1 MKLGITSY
9 VYRWAIGT
17 TDFRPKEPLNVF
29 GLLDKASSHGLEVLQ
44 ICENINLDMTIKDYE
59 VLGEAAKRKGIII
72 ELGTNRMDRSTLRK
86 YVQIA
91 ELTDSRLLRTCPQK
105 REPIQRLV
113 KRLRDFLPELR
124 DRGITLAIEN
134 SSLGIYNSYDL
145 VEILKQVNDP
155 LVGACVDVANSL
167 GLLEKPLETVKILAP
182 YAKSLHLKDF
192 CIKRA
197 PRGGGFIISGVPL
210 GEGMLNVK
218 AVIDIIKN
226 SGCSPNVLIEQ
237 WMERKSDEEE
247 TLKEEERWLKKSI
260 RFLRSILAQLGDER

>member
-9 VYRWAIGT
+9 AYRWAIGT
-17 TDFRPKEPLNVF
+17 KNFRPKEPLNVF
-29 GLLDKASSHGLEVLQ
+29 GLLDKVSSHGLEVLQ
-44 ICENINLDMTIKDYE
+44 ICENINLDMTIEDYE
-59 VLGEAAKRKGIII
+59 RLGEAAKRKGIII
-72 ELGTNRMDRSTLRK
+72 ELGTNKMNRSTLSK

-91 ELTDSRLLRTCPQK
+91 ELIDSHLLRVYPQK
-105 REPIQRLV
+105 KETIQRLV

-124 DRGITLAIEN
+124 DRDITLAIEN
-134 SSLGIYNSYDL
+134 SSLGIYNSYEL
-145 VEILKQVNDP
+145 VEIFKQVNDP
-155 LVGACVDVANSL
+155 LVGACIDVANSL
-167 GLLEKPLETVKILAP
+167 ILLEKPFETVKILAP

-197 PRGGGFIISGVPL
+197 SEGGGFIISGVPL

-218 AVIDIIKN
+218 AIIDIIRN
-226 SGCSPNVLIEQ
+226 SGCNPNILIEQ

-260 RFLRSILAQLGDER
+260 RFLRSILAELDE